1 MVDLLGDTA
10 ATFGDPAGFSGRAI
24 GGMRLDKLD
33 RKRYFV
39 AQALNDLLAKRP
51 IEQISV
57 VDLCEEAGI
66 SRSTFY
72 TYFDDIYSVGE
83 WLWDQEFRSIFE
95 GLGTDYGYRE
105 CCLRLYTRLKDL
117 SGRVGAVRPMRNERD
132 GQSFAGTQTFGAL
145 EQAVVRSLGRPLTEE
160 EHTHLAYVS
169 CANEAMTLAW
179 FEDGMVIPPERIA
192 CYVAEI
198 APTFMVRAVG
208 A

>member
-1 MVDLLGDTA
+1 MK
-10 ATFGDPAGFSGRAI
+10 
-24 GGMRLDKLD
+24 LDKLD

-95 GLGTDYGYRE
+95 GLGTDYGYFE
-105 CCLRLYTRLKDL
+105 CYRRLYTRLKEL
-117 SGRVGAVRPMRNERD
+117 GPRFAHVRPMRPAS
-132 GQSFAGTQTFGAL
+132 GGKTYAGSNTFGAL
-145 EQAVVRSLGRPLTEE
+145 VHCLERAQGRALTQEE
-160 EHTHLAYVS
+160 IMRVEYAS
-169 CANEAMTLAW
+169 CAEEAVTLKWFALGMVTPPETLA
-179 FEDGMVIPPERIA
+179 GYIA
-192 CYVAEI
+192 EM
-198 APTFMVRAVG
+198 APAFMKDALG
-208 A
+208 E

>member
-1 MVDLLGDTA
+1 MFTGDSDRV
-10 ATFGDPAGFSGRAI
+10 FRLCY
-24 GGMRLDKLD
+24 GGMGLDKLD

-72 TYFDDIYSVGE
+72 TYFDDIYAVGE

-95 GLGTDYGYRE
+95 GLGKDYGYQE
-105 CCLRLYTRLKDL
+105 CCLRLYTRLKEL
-117 SGRVGAVRPMRNERD
+117 SGRVGAVRPVRNERS
-132 GQSFAGTQTFGAL
+132 GQSFADIQTFGAL
-145 EQAVVRSLGRPLTEE
+145 EQAVMRTLGRPLTEE
-160 EHTHLAYVS
+160 ERTHLAYVS
-169 CANEAMTLAW
+169 RANEAMTLAW
-179 FEDGMVIPPERIA
+179 FEDGMLLPPERIA
-192 CYVAEI
+192 CYVAQI
-198 APTFMVRAVG
+198 APAFMVRAVG

>member
-1 MVDLLGDTA
+1 MKLE
-10 ATFGDPAGFSGRAI
+10 
-24 GGMRLDKLD
+24 KLD

-39 AQALNDLLAKRP
+39 AQALNDLLAERT

-95 GLGTDYGYRE
+95 GLGRDYGYRE
-105 CCLRLYTRLKDL
+105 CCLRLYTRLKEV
-117 SGRVGAVRPMRNERD
+117 SGRVGAVRPMRGGQD
-132 GQSFAGTQTFGAL
+132 GQSFAGTQTARVL
-145 EQAVVRSLGRPLTEE
+145 ERAVTRSLGRPLTEE
-160 EHTHLAYVS
+160 ERVHLAYVS
-169 CANEAMTLAW
+169 RANEAMTLAW
-179 FEDGMVIPPERIA
+179 FESGMTLPPERIA

-198 APTFMVRAVG
+198 APAFYG
-208 A
+208 ACRWGLRCLLI